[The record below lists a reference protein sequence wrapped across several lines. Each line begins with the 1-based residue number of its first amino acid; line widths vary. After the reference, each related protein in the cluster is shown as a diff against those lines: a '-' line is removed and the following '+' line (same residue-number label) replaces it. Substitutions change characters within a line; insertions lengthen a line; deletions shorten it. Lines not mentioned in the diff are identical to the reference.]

1 MEMREQRDQCITDS
15 ADLLAIGADI
25 RQHLL
30 LDIEIARLSEID
42 IDHT

>member
-1 MEMREQRDQCITDS
+1 MREQHDQRIADS
-15 ADLLAIGADI
+15 ADLRAIGADI

-30 LDIEIARLSEID
+30 LDVGIAGLAEID